1 MRGFQCFPVFLFYI
15 YFIDEE
21 PILASF
27 SLDLIK
33 TRGLEIRYVMSVATD
48 SSTKCLARTS
58 YTFLYLKTRIT
69 L

>member
-21 PILASF
+21 PILVSF

-33 TRGLEIRYVMSVATD
+33 TRGLEIGYVMSVATD
-48 SSTKCLARTS
+48 SSTKCLAEHPIRFCT
-58 YTFLYLKTRIT
+58 
-69 L
+69 